1 MTQTGNACAA
11 SAVCTRFDMRSMPP
25 TLRHFGIVAFPA
37 FGRVLRVIA
46 LACSVLPAT
55 GLFAADVNVVVHR
68 TDDTVSIEASALVNA
83 DADTAW
89 RVLTDYDRYSDFVPG
104 LRSSRVVA
112 RRGDRLTVAQSGDAP
127 LWLLRMPFDIT
138 YEVTE
143 TPPFRVDSIATA
155 SESRVLTSHYLLT
168 PSGNGVRIEY
178 AGNLT
183 PRRAWLGR
191 FEQLAVRQGVIR
203 EFQALADEIEHA
215 SGRCDVR
222 C

>member
-1 MTQTGNACAA
+1 
-11 SAVCTRFDMRSMPP
+11 MPAP
-25 TLRHFGIVAFPA
+25 FSSRAFPA
-37 FGRVLRVIA
+37 NARLLVLRAVVIA
-46 LACSVLPAT
+46 CVALPSAI
-55 GLFAADVNVVVHR
+55 GRAADVNVVVRR
-68 TDDTVSIEASALVNA
+68 TADAVVIEADALVNA
-83 DADTAW
+83 DAGTAW
-89 RVLTDYDRYSDFVPG
+89 RVLTDYDRYADFVPG

-112 RRGDRLTVAQSGDAP
+112 RNGDHLTGAQSGEAP
-127 LWLLRMPFDIT
+127 LWLLAMPFDIT

-143 TPPFRVDSIATA
+143 MPPFRVDSIATA
-155 SESRVLTSHYLLT
+155 NAVRAFVSRYVLT

-178 AGNLT
+178 AGNLA